1 MILSRLVNPRASR
14 IADIVASVPELHMRI
29 FCTDG
34 TAERIGNAKAGSML
48 GRLFDRADNRR
59 MSVAENS
66 RAPGANVID
75 VLVAI
80 DIINA
85 GAPGAVDEE
94 RFTAYPAKCAH
105 RRVHAAWNKLQRL
118 REEFLRALC
127 LNTGHL

>member
-1 MILSRLVNPRASR
+1 VPAE
-14 IADIVASVPELHMRI
+14 IADIVASVPELPHANFLHRRHGRADHAGHGY
-29 FCTDG
+29 F
-34 TAERIGNAKAGSML
+34 ERIGNAKAGSML

-85 GAPGAVDEE
+85 GALARLTKNGSPPTPRNARTGEFTPPGINSSACAKSSCE
-94 RFTAYPAKCAH
+94 RF
-105 RRVHAAWNKLQRL
+105 V
-118 REEFLRALC
+118 
-127 LNTGHL
+127 